1 MADEKNIYTF
11 VLEKGTV
18 LKSPEGEYEIKKVL
32 GQGGFG
38 ITYQAKG
45 IRKGD
50 NIPHKY
56 AIKEF
61 FIKGQCWRDNNDST
75 MQYSPAAKA
84 EIKACLKDFKDE
96 ALRLNKICR
105 GNRFIVNVN
114 EVFEANGTIYYVM
127 EYLEGGSLR
136 DKVRENGM
144 GLSEGVALSYIRP
157 IAEAVEYIH
166 SQYHLLHCDI
176 KPDNIILRLDEEGQ
190 PLEPVLIDF
199 GISIHFSSKG
209 ELTTTHNDLGK
220 TLGYC
225 PPEQFHG
232 LDTILKTRKKLH
244 SEGYTNVPLI
254 PYEMD
259 VYALGA
265 TLFYLLTGTNPAPAD
280 TYRFEN
286 FVEKRLQECN
296 VSEKTRNVILKS
308 MQQAYM
314 ERTKTA
320 AAFLK
325 GFEDRYYL
333 PRWYILKSPNAIY
346 QIITDLE
353 AETDNYLCY
362 DAVIYTGG
370 QQHGG
375 GSSTLAYR
383 YSVYECYVKGVFNRQ
398 ADESLVSSD
407 RRECEVVEDAFLKEM
422 KSKVS
427 LAEIGKKE
435 TNEVGLINREIF
447 RANGT
452 IYAIAK
458 KRIKREKHFL
468 CAIRG
473 FAVGAVSFAKG
484 LARGIVIM
492 FKGISRW
499 IIAIAKGGAKG
510 VSFAASKIN
519 KSSKEVIDHER
530 IEKKKRILKEDTITK
545 IWKNNRRIAF
555 LPLLLVFSCVIA
567 FGLSYIRHKDYSQ
580 SYSQELFQAANS
592 GDKLAQYWLGNCY
605 HYGRGVSINSDE
617 AFKWYMKSAVQGLDS
632 AQLLVAKCYSNG
644 EGTMQNFPKS
654 MYWLG
659 KALSQDNADA
669 KSYLGDCYY
678 YGNDLVKEDVVKAI
692 SLYEEAAKKGSA
704 EGLKN
709 LGYAYL
715 YGTEVTP
722 DTIKALQLFEKAEKT
737 KAYTATQIISEFYN
751 GEYGMK
757 RDSLKSIRFLLA
769 KLHNTKDTLSIRNT
783 CVNIA
788 RFYRTG
794 DGQNKYFGEAFK
806 WYLKAAKLG
815 SPSSMWWV
823 GLYYMWGDNGIKEDP
838 NKAFQWM
845 YKCANINEIP
855 WKGKN
860 IRDVNRQ
867 FNNASFD
874 TRCIALAQQQ
884 IAEWYKQGY
893 GVETSMYKYI
903 YWLRLSAQNGSK
915 EAQHWLGDE
924 YYEGSEYLKKNIREA
939 YDWFEI
945 ATENG
950 DNEACVHI
958 AFAYFE
964 GKDGYSQDNEKGI
977 EYMELGSNR
986 KGALATYNM
995 GIFYY
1000 NGDYGLKVDKI
1011 KAKQYLLKA
1020 KELGYKNAEAAL
1032 NDLF

>member
-176 KPDNIILRLDEEGQ
+176 KPDNIILRLDEDGQ

-362 DAVIYTGG
+362 DAVIYTGE
-370 QQHGG
+370 QQHGE

-398 ADESLVSSD
+398 ADESLVCSD
-407 RRECEVVEDAFLKEM
+407 RRECALVEDAFLKEM

-458 KRIKREKHFL
+458 KRIKRERHFL

-473 FAVGAVSFAKG
+473 FAVGAESIGKSFV
-484 LARGIVIM
+484 RVGIVISRGIN
-492 FKGISRW
+492 KGFTYIV
-499 IIAIAKGGAKG
+499 KG
-510 VSFAASKIN
+510 VSFVLGTAKSGARATVNGVSFVATKTENSLTTTIHKAVTSVKKHGKTISKVLILIIIATLLGFGGYRGFYATRDYLN
-519 KSSKEVIDHER
+519 QNKENIQPQSFGVDIVDTVEADTVELYNTSEVKPIENIDANLQNVEEQPVKSSTAPQTNDKRTNKNDKKSSSSQAVAVRKAQQYMRQDDGDADR
-530 IEKKKRILKEDTITK
+530 KLYQLRNQVDPATKKKID
-545 IWKNNRRIAF
+545 
-555 LPLLLVFSCVIA
+555 
-567 FGLSYIRHKDYSQ
+567 
-580 SYSQELFQAANS
+580 
-592 GDKLAQYWLGNCY
+592 
-605 HYGRGVSINSDE
+605 
-617 AFKWYMKSAVQGLDS
+617 
-632 AQLLVAKCYSNG
+632 
-644 EGTMQNFPKS
+644 
-654 MYWLG
+654 
-659 KALSQDNADA
+659 
-669 KSYLGDCYY
+669 
-678 YGNDLVKEDVVKAI
+678 
-692 SLYEEAAKKGSA
+692 
-704 EGLKN
+704 
-709 LGYAYL
+709 AYL
-715 YGTEVTP
+715 
-722 DTIKALQLFEKAEKT
+722 DAHDF
-737 KAYTATQIISEFYN
+737 
-751 GEYGMK
+751 
-757 RDSLKSIRFLLA
+757 
-769 KLHNTKDTLSIRNT
+769 
-783 CVNIA
+783 
-788 RFYRTG
+788 
-794 DGQNKYFGEAFK
+794 
-806 WYLKAAKLG
+806 
-815 SPSSMWWV
+815 
-823 GLYYMWGDNGIKEDP
+823 
-838 NKAFQWM
+838 
-845 YKCANINEIP
+845 IP
-855 WKGKN
+855 
-860 IRDVNRQ
+860 
-867 FNNASFD
+867 
-874 TRCIALAQQQ
+874 
-884 IAEWYKQGY
+884 
-893 GVETSMYKYI
+893 
-903 YWLRLSAQNGSK
+903 
-915 EAQHWLGDE
+915 
-924 YYEGSEYLKKNIREA
+924 
-939 YDWFEI
+939 
-945 ATENG
+945 
-950 DNEACVHI
+950 
-958 AFAYFE
+958 
-964 GKDGYSQDNEKGI
+964 
-977 EYMELGSNR
+977 
-986 KGALATYNM
+986 
-995 GIFYY
+995 
-1000 NGDYGLKVDKI
+1000 
-1011 KAKQYLLKA
+1011 
-1020 KELGYKNAEAAL
+1020 
-1032 NDLF
+1032 